1 MEELD
6 IKQRLNLLQKEVEA
20 AVSLTEDT
28 KLDLRAAIDSIKIE
42 VEILK
47 RFIERHHPD
56 FSTHYPQLREA
67 IIREV
72 DPEWTEGGERK
83 SGKGT

>member
-6 IKQRLNLLQKEVEA
+6 IRQRLNLLQKEIEA
-20 AVSLTEDT
+20 AVSLSEDT
-28 KLDLRAAIDSIKIE
+28 KLDLRAAIDTLKLE

-47 RFIERHHPD
+47 RFIVRHHAD
-56 FSTHYPQLREA
+56 FATQYAKLREE

-72 DPEWTEGGERK
+72 DPERHET
-83 SGKGT
+83 TTP

>member
-6 IKQRLNLLQKEVEA
+6 IRQQLNLLQKEIEA

-28 KLDLRAAIDSIKIE
+28 KLDLRAAIDTIKLE

-47 RFIERHHPD
+47 RFITRHHAD
-56 FSTHYPQLREA
+56 FAAQYPKLREE

-72 DPEWTEGGERK
+72 DPEWNEPTTK
-83 SGKGT
+83 